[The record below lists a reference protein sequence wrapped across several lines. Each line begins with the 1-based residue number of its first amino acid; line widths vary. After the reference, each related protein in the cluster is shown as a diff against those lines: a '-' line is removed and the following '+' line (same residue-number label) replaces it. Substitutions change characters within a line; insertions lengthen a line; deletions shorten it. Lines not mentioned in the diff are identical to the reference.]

1 MEILK
6 TTIKENKPNIAMST
20 VNSYATNLKSLFYS
34 HNPKKVDVSPEWFLD
49 HEHMLEIMKEE
60 PIVKQSNF
68 LTALIAYDKHN
79 EKYKSAL
86 MLLAPQLNKKKD
98 SQIKTEKQTENW
110 KSYDEI
116 KKIYEDMLLICDP
129 LLKSKQPMNKEQM
142 NKLQDFII
150 LSLTCG
156 YWIPPR
162 RSEDWCKMK
171 TGIKNYDNEKDNYI
185 DFINS
190 KFVFNIYKTSK
201 TYDEQEVE
209 IPPKLKRILRRY
221 IKLLGDNEYLLTTQ
235 KNTPLSS
242 SYLTKLLNRIFGA
255 NISTSMLRHI
265 YLTSKYENVPALAEM
280 QKTAEEMGHSVTE
293 ALRYVKR

>member
-201 TYDEQEVE
+201 TYDEQEIQ

-221 IKLLGDNEYLLTTQ
+221 IKLLDDNEYLLTTQ

-265 YLTSKYENVPALAEM
+265 YLTSKYENVPALADM

>member
-6 TTIKENKPNIAMST
+6 TTIKENKPNIAIST

-34 HNPKKVDVSPEWFLD
+34 HNPKKVDVIPEWFLD

-201 TYDEQEVE
+201 TYDEQAVE

-221 IKLLGDNEYLLTTQ
+221 IKLLDDNEYLLTTQ

>member
-1 MEILK
+1 MENIKK
-6 TTIKENKPNIAMST
+6 TLKENKPNIADST
-20 VNSYATNLKSLFYS
+20 INSYATNLKSLFYS
-34 HNPKKVDVSPEWFLD
+34 HNPKKVNINPAWF
-49 HEHMLEIMKEE
+49 HNQEHILELVKQE
-60 PIVKQSNF
+60 PIVRQSNF
-68 LTALIAYDKHN
+68 LTALIAYNKDNK
-79 EKYKSAL
+79 EYKDAL
-86 MLLAPQLNKKKD
+86 LYLTPQLKQKKN
-98 SQIKTEKQTENW
+98 SQDMTPKENENW
-110 KSYDEI
+110 KSYEEI
-116 KKIYEDMLLICDP
+116 EKIYEDMLHICDP
-129 LLKSKQPMNKEQM
+129 LLKSKEPMNKEQM

-171 TGIKNYDNEKDNYI
+171 IKKYDTEKDNYI
-185 DFINS
+185 DFSNS
-190 KFVFNIYKTSK
+190 KFYFNQYKTSK

-235 KNTPLSS
+235 KNAPLSS

-265 YLTSKYENVPALAEM
+265 YLSEKYKNVPALAEM
-280 QKTAEEMGHSVTE
+280 QKTAEEMGHSITE
-293 ALRYVKR
+293 ALRYVRK

>member
-129 LLKSKQPMNKEQM
+129 LLKSKEPMNKEQM

-171 TGIKNYDNEKDNYI
+171 IKGYDNEKDNYI
-185 DFINS
+185 DFANN

-235 KNTPLSS
+235 KNAPLSS

-265 YLTSKYENVPALAEM
+265 YLSEKYKNIPALAEM